1 MAIKTGIPAFM
12 SEREAAAQIGVS
24 RWTLLRARRSGQV
37 AFVQLGTRA
46 VYTLQQIKEFAGR
59 RRRGAACLA
68 V

>member
-1 MAIKTGIPAFM
+1 MAVKTGIPAFM
-12 SEREAAAQIGVS
+12 SEREAAARIGVS
-24 RWTLLRARRSGQV
+24 RVTLLRARRTGKV

-46 VYTLQQIKEFAGR
+46 VYTMQQIKEFAGR